1 MFPEKTIKYMINVK
15 MSNKLLFLIF
25 LFIIAIN
32 NSKADQGDLEKLYR
46 AVSKELNIGTY
57 EDFKA
62 KMQTVDE
69 RRRFYDKVDQLGY
82 DLGPYEVY
90 EQRLKSV
97 GSNQYSKRDSIKLAR
112 QAVYKDMVQ
121 ESAGISY
128 DKFIENLSK
137 DENVRRSVYHDMGFG
152 EENISYERF
161 LNKMGLDYKRQLW
174 EDLNKK
180 GFYTKSFEEF
190 ENQFSTPDKVQTLFN
205 KLVDGNYFKGSN
217 LDFIE
222 RYFSDIGNSIYTFLK
237 ANNLTVKNEREFV
250 EEYAQNADKQKI
262 LYNFFKEND
271 LTALNEDVFFRKY
284 CPEWTLLDDGL
295 ITKDREVN
303 QNDLLVNVNW
313 KIIAWIVIGLIMI
326 VLIWYLF
333 KTGIFRKIFDYL
345 SDVFRKFA
353 VWIRKNKKRI
363 GISLAVILSIAIVT
377 NPSVDTFKSFLRSKG
392 YPKTKIEN
400 LSGRYANFYVFS
412 IYKYEGETYLG
423 FFGNFIHNSN

>member
-1 MFPEKTIKYMINVK
+1 
-15 MSNKLLFLIF
+15 MSNKLFFLIF
-25 LFIIAIN
+25 LFIITIH

-82 DLGPYEVY
+82 DLGPYEAY

-97 GSNQYSKRDSIKLAR
+97 GSNQYSKRDSIKFAR
-112 QAVYKDMVQ
+112 QAVYRDMDQ

-137 DENVRRSVYHDMGFG
+137 DENVRRSVYRDMGFA
-152 EENISYERF
+152 EEGISYERF

-180 GFYTKSFEEF
+180 GFYTKSFQEF
-190 ENQFSTPDKVQTLFN
+190 ENQFSTPDKVQALFD
-205 KLVDGNYFKGSN
+205 KLIDGDYFKGSN

-237 ANNLTVKNEREFV
+237 SNNLTVKNEREFV

-262 LYNFFKEND
+262 LYNFFKDNKLTD
-271 LTALNEDVFFRKY
+271 LKEGDFFMKY
-284 CPEWTLLDDGL
+284 CPEWTLLNDGV
-295 ITKDREVN
+295 ISKDSEVK
-303 QNDLLVNVNW
+303 QKDLSSNVNW
-313 KIIAWIVIGLIMI
+313 QILTWVVIGLISM

-333 KTGIFRKIFDYL
+333 KTGIIKKIASYL
-345 SDVFRKFA
+345 SNVFYLFT
-353 VWIRKNKKRI
+353 VWFKKNKKRI
-363 GISLAVILSIAIVT
+363 GVSVAVILTIAIIT
-377 NPSVDTFKSFLRSKG
+377 NPSVNTFKSFLRSKG
-392 YPKTKIEN
+392 YPKTKIEHHA
-400 LSGRYANFYVFS
+400 GRIANFYDFS
-412 IYKYEGETYLG
+412 IYKYERESYLG
-423 FFGNFIHNSN
+423 LFGNFVQNSN